1 MYWFVTWYVYKT
13 ERMFRGKATT
23 QSCCFVVYGS
33 IASPIFVL
41 NIVCGAL
48 VDVVLFYGVSW

>member
-13 ERMFRGKATT
+13 ERMFRGKAST
-23 QSCCFVVYGS
+23 QSFCFVVYGNIS
-33 IASPIFVL
+33 SPIFVL
-41 NIVCGAL
+41 NIVSGAL